1 MITQKAKGLERY
13 FATENEHWNK
23 YAFDMLCKAL
33 QEGTFENPE
42 VPLQLFERAISIL
55 TEHWQTPLQAVQQVD
70 SEAEKHSLATEQK
83 VFILE
88 WVCKYVTFSDFEEI
102 DMGQVAKILE
112 SQLKQLKKK
121 PKVEDDKP
129 LTESMRET
137 LKMAIQ
143 AELNQL
149 PETLKKLDSMQR
161 MNILSRFLPYVLPK
175 VESVTRKLGEP
186 DTDNNGFKW

>member
-1 MITQKAKGLERY
+1 MITQEVKGLESY
-13 FATENEHWNK
+13 FTTENEHWNK

-42 VPLQLFERAISIL
+42 VALQLFDSAISIL
-55 TEHWQTPLQAVQQVD
+55 TEHWQTPLQAIQQVD
-70 SEAEKHSLATEQK
+70 SEADRQTLSTEQK

-88 WVCKYVTFSDFEEI
+88 WVSKYVTFSDFDEI
-102 DMGQVAKILE
+102 DLGHVAKILD
-112 SQLKQLKKK
+112 SHLKRLKKK
-121 PKVEDDKP
+121 PVVEYDKP

-143 AELNQL
+143 AELELL

-161 MNILSRFLPYVLPK
+161 LNILSRFLPYVLPK
-175 VESVTRKLGEP
+175 VESVTHKLGEP
-186 DTDNNGFKW
+186 DADNNGFKW